1 MPVAH
6 NSQVKKLYHPVS
18 HFLTSGLIEKVFS
31 EGLNLMCLL
40 LMFNCLFIHLE
51 KITQYLLSFKVNR
64 GTIFSLYS
72 LTKKVFYQ
80 ISRAQ
85 SQDKIMFL

>member
-1 MPVAH
+1 MPVAK
-6 NSQVKKLYHPVS
+6 NSQVEKLYHPIS
-18 HFLTSGLIEKVFS
+18 HFLTSGQIKIFS

>member
-1 MPVAH
+1 MLVAQ
-6 NSQVKKLYHPVS
+6 NSQVAKLYHPIS
-18 HFLTSGLIEKVFS
+18 HFLTSGQIKIFS

-64 GTIFSLYS
+64 GTVFNAYS
-72 LTKKVFYQ
+72 LTKEVFFKNQ
-80 ISRAQ
+80 QSIVSR
-85 SQDKIMFL
+85 